1 MWFIRH
7 KIKVIQHLAVTET
20 DWVPFVEVCCVCM
33 CVCVRIY
40 YSHRSYTKVNR
51 GTHWYIKHK
60 YKKFKSHKVQT
71 LHFYGDNTTRVR
83 FLYDSYELRLSQLQ
97 WTVKTP
103 SRPET
108 EQILHYL
115 LTPWNLNCVYDS
127 YGVFDTSANS
137 GISQQWINISIF
149 LQVFLVSLISFQA
162 CTLLWRHCTASEAV
176 YAKQMALRQI
186 WVTQLVSI
194 WQRDYVRIKT
204 LQTSVSLFSSLWVYW

>member
-20 DWVPFVEVCCVCM
+20 DWSPFCGGVL
-33 CVCVRIY
+33 CVCVCVCIY

-71 LHFYGDNTTRVR
+71 LHFYGNNTTRVR
-83 FLYDSYELRLSQLQ
+83 FLHGRYELWLSQLQ

-103 SRPET
+103 SLPKT
-108 EQILHYL
+108 EKNPTLLPHPLKLILYVWYLWVVWHLRKLRNQPTMDISMLLQI
-115 LTPWNLNCVYDS
+115 P
-127 YGVFDTSANS
+127 
-137 GISQQWINISIF
+137 
-149 LQVFLVSLISFQA
+149 LQCHSFQA
-162 CTLLWRHCTASEAV
+162 WTLIWRHCTASEAA
-176 YAKQMALRQI
+176 YAKQMPLRQI

-194 WQRDYVRIKT
+194 WQRDYVKIET
-204 LQTSVSLFSSLWVYW
+204 LQTSVSLFFSSLWVYW